1 MYLNQNHTSVA
12 DLLQGNEK
20 RLMLLY
26 PVDINLENHFY
37 SKKNL
42 NITDI
47 MVSMVELELS
57 FKQIFFLVL
66 LSQKI
71 FDSVKPMMQ
80 VFDNIKRGQKPQAS
94 ANENQEDPVQAI
106 SKKSTM
112 LTMQTGSIY
121 FALIK
126 ETSSSMH

>member
-1 MYLNQNHTSVA
+1 
-12 DLLQGNEK
+12 
-20 RLMLLY
+20 MLLY

-42 NITDI
+42 NITDV

-80 VFDNIKRGQKPQAS
+80 VFDNIKRGQKPQ
-94 ANENQEDPVQAI
+94 
-106 SKKSTM
+106 
-112 LTMQTGSIY
+112 
-121 FALIK
+121 
-126 ETSSSMH
+126 